1 MWKKLKFRR
10 QYYEL
15 RLYNKRSRKS
25 PIKQVIREHTRMYC
39 GLHQSEY
46 SHQVEA
52 IPLTTKPDQSG
63 LKRESFLAN
72 THWKQLAN
80 YRFLKCV
87 FNLGKN

>member
-1 MWKKLKFRR
+1 MSVLIKNFEMIIKVVNVEEAKIPKTN
-10 QYYEL
+10 EL
-15 RLYNKRSRKS
+15 RLNNKRSRKS

-52 IPLTTKPDQSG
+52 ISLTTKPDQSG

-72 THWKQLAN
+72 THWKQ
-80 YRFLKCV
+80 
-87 FNLGKN
+87 